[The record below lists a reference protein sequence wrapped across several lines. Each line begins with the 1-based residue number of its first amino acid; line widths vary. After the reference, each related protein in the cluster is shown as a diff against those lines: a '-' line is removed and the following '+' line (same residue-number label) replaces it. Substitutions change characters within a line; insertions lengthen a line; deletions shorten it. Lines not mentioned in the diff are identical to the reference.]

1 MLVRIRGGKSGVIE
15 YLEDGIKNG
24 RDFTRDELD
33 NRICIDG
40 NIRLTDTII
49 NGISEKG
56 KDNYYHITLAFKEKD
71 LENRTIK
78 DVYDDF
84 KDKTLNAYDDSEY
97 NIYAEIHQPKI
108 KSYKDKKT
116 GETIERLPH
125 VHIVI
130 PKKNLLTGKEFN
142 PFGKFTVDEDL
153 HLSIQESCNYKFDL
167 ISPYDSPREMISKA
181 SLISRYK
188 GDNFKGANFELKS
201 LILDDIHKHDIKT
214 WDDFK
219 EVLKNYGEVSE
230 TKTNSSH
237 YLSIK
242 RPNEKKNI
250 RLKESCFSSKY
261 IETRLYRDTRP
272 SEKEVDKKVE
282 EWVNRKSYEVKY
294 VVKDSKVNRD
304 HYYSLS
310 ENDKDEY
317 LVNKRKNYHKKYN
330 LEKPKKV
337 ISKIPFRA
345 IKKYNDIKVNVPS
358 FRSSLNN
365 KLNKAE
371 VSKNNERAERN
382 DIRARRWPPNNQ
394 YDSTRTQFREIKTF
408 AERTNSLSRLSKRDV
423 VYGITGERDRITGV
437 LSNNEL
443 QNVDNQREH
452 QYQDVRWSGNW
463 DGGRGGIKS
472 VVTQI
477 AEDEFQQSE
486 INKDL
491 DAYKE
496 IRQNLKPEFLIEN
509 LARFNI
515 EAKDYKSF
523 TVKDGSYRIAV
534 GKRNMNVSDFLTKHV
549 GLTWDESKNILK
561 DSYLKQLSFET
572 EKEEENCIIFKP
584 VMKYAGDYTMQD
596 SIKVFNYL
604 IRKEALEMSSA
615 DQLNKLRSLITLNE
629 DNEILPKYKTVSFK
643 DAYEQE
649 KKAREVLKNSTLQE
663 FKFSDL
669 VAVKNE
675 KKKQVDYKL
684 NDGKTVFSDKGDRIK
699 FTDKQPSNA
708 AVLSGIKMA
717 AEKFGSVK
725 LNGTKE
731 FKESVL
737 REAAQNN
744 VKVIFEPKSLN
755 DQFMAMKEDF
765 ANKNE
770 NEIAQKLEPTTN
782 LNDKTDLTT
791 KSIEELKANSLSHLE
806 KIQSIRSTPD
816 YHNNVELKFT
826 AKNEYD
832 QLKDNITQLSKLT
845 SENPFDE
852 NQSPESKI
860 LHGEFKNAQNA
871 QQQESNKH
879 QAVQVEQ
886 NREAQLDLPQSAISL
901 DVVEAKQV
909 KESQQAE
916 HTDNSSQD
924 MDKHSNR
931 DKGFVTNFGSAPYK
945 HNKEN
950 NNSFFVDLI
959 NKDGDKKTVWGVGLR
974 SAISDNNVEKGDYV
988 ELENIGYTPVEIQEK
1003 IKDEQ
1008 GKVIGSRPVTVERN
1022 EWNISVHPTEKLD
1035 DNQLVKIE
1043 CENKLDTINELRSLP
1058 DYHSSSE
1065 LKLKAKETYTEL
1077 RNSVASLV
1085 KISDENPFREDQT
1098 ILHNEFAASKES
1110 YEQSKQVEQNKET
1123 QVDFAKQ
1130 VKEFQQVEQI
1140 DNSSQDMDERDMYA
1154 DYEQY
1159 SQSEVS
1165 TAKAPIEEPKAAVE
1179 TNSNSEID
1187 STASESNMPVDQY
1200 PKIVVEKINEI
1211 KDLYNEWQNDK
1222 RFTKRVNMATAQAG
1236 KLAHNFKALG
1246 INTNPFEGM
1255 ERVADG
1261 FKKGLS
1267 EAEKPELKDSQV
1279 KIGYQIK
1286 GDGLQITH
1294 NDKPLQS
1301 SGVSDEFIEKLR
1313 DQDKFLNNFS
1323 KEQIKGG
1330 TLQLGELKLD
1340 ALPKE
1345 LHVEKNGDAVKQEE
1359 QAVVAKKGMSM

>member
-1 MLVRIRGGKSGVIE
+1 MLVRITKASSGVIE
-15 YLEDGIKNG
+15 YLENGIKNG
-24 RDFTRDELD
+24 REFTRDELD

-49 NGISEKG
+49 NGISQKD
-56 KDNYYHITLAFKEKD
+56 KDNYYHITLSFREKD
-71 LENRTIK
+71 LDNRTIR

-84 KDKTLNAYDDSEY
+84 KSKTLNAYDDSEY

-125 VHIVI
+125 VHIVV
-130 PKKNLLTGKEFN
+130 PKKNLLTGKDLN
-142 PFGKFTVDEDL
+142 PFGKFTVDEKL
-153 HLSIQESCNYKFDL
+153 HLAIQESCNYKFNL
-167 ISPYDSPREMISKA
+167 SSPFDTPREMASKA
-181 SLISRYK
+181 DLISRYK
-188 GDNFKGANFELKS
+188 GDNFKGTNFEIKS
-201 LILDDIHKHDIKT
+201 SILDDIHNHDIKT

-219 EVLKNYGEVSE
+219 EILKNYGEVSE

-237 YLSIK
+237 YLAIK
-242 RPNEKKNI
+242 RPSQKKNI
-250 RLKESCFSSKY
+250 RLKESCFSLKY

-294 VVKDSKVNRD
+294 VVKDSKINREK
-304 HYYSLS
+304 YYSLS

-317 LVNKRKNYHKKYN
+317 LINIRKNYHKKYN

-337 ISKIPFRA
+337 ISKIPFKA
-345 IKKYNDIKVNVPS
+345 IKTYNDIKINVPS
-358 FRSSLNN
+358 FRSGFNN
-365 KLNKAE
+365 KLKIAE
-371 VSKNNERAERN
+371 VRKNNERTEKN
-382 DIRARRWPPNNQ
+382 DIRARRWPSNNQ

-408 AERTNSLSRLSKRDV
+408 TERTNSLPRLSERNV
-423 VYGITGERDRITGV
+423 VYGITGERNGVTGV

-463 DGGRGGIKS
+463 NGGRGGIKS

-477 AEDEFQQSE
+477 DEDEFQQSE

-491 DAYKE
+491 KAYKE

-549 GLTWDESKNILK
+549 GLTWDESKIILK
-561 DSYLKQLSFET
+561 DSYQKQLSIET

-584 VMKYAGDYTMQD
+584 AMKYADDYTMQD

-604 IRKEALEMSSA
+604 LRKETLKMPSA
-615 DQLNKLRSLITLNE
+615 DQLKKLKSLLPLNE
-629 DNEILPKYKTVSFK
+629 DNEILPKYEAVSFK
-643 DAYEQE
+643 EAYEQE
-649 KKAREVLKNSTLQE
+649 KKAREVLKYSTLQE
-663 FKFSDL
+663 FTFSDL

-684 NDGKTVFSDKGDRIK
+684 NDGKTVFSDKGNRIK
-699 FTDKQPSNA
+699 FTDKQPSSA

-717 AEKFGSVK
+717 SEKFGSVK

-737 REAAQNN
+737 REAAQHN

-755 DQFMAMKEDF
+755 DQFIAMKAEVS
-765 ANKNE
+765 NKNE

-791 KSIEELKANSLSHLE
+791 KSVDELKANSLSHLE
-806 KIQSIRSTPD
+806 KIQGIRSTPD
-816 YHNNVELKFT
+816 YHNNVDLKFE

-832 QLKDNITQLSKLT
+832 QLKENITQLSKLT

-871 QQQESNKH
+871 QQQESNK
-879 QAVQVEQ
+879 QQEVQVE
-886 NREAQLDLPQSAISL
+886 
-901 DVVEAKQV
+901 
-909 KESQQAE
+909 
-916 HTDNSSQD
+916 
-924 MDKHSNR
+924 
-931 DKGFVTNFGSAPYK
+931 
-945 HNKEN
+945 
-950 NNSFFVDLI
+950 
-959 NKDGDKKTVWGVGLR
+959 
-974 SAISDNNVEKGDYV
+974 
-988 ELENIGYTPVEIQEK
+988 PV
-1003 IKDEQ
+1003 
-1008 GKVIGSRPVTVERN
+1008 
-1022 EWNISVHPTEKLD
+1022 
-1035 DNQLVKIE
+1035 
-1043 CENKLDTINELRSLP
+1043 
-1058 DYHSSSE
+1058 
-1065 LKLKAKETYTEL
+1065 
-1077 RNSVASLV
+1077 
-1085 KISDENPFREDQT
+1085 
-1098 ILHNEFAASKES
+1098 
-1110 YEQSKQVEQNKET
+1110 QVEVNKET
-1123 QVDFAKQ
+1123 HFN
-1130 VKEFQQVEQI
+1130 EG
-1140 DNSSQDMDERDMYA
+1140 M
-1154 DYEQY
+1154 
-1159 SQSEVS
+1159 
-1165 TAKAPIEEPKAAVE
+1165 
-1179 TNSNSEID
+1179 
-1187 STASESNMPVDQY
+1187 ASESEIKEYQY
-1200 PKIVVEKINEI
+1200 PNPIVEKINEI

-1222 RFTKRVNMATAQAG
+1222 RFTKHVNEATAQAG

-1246 INTNPFEGM
+1246 INANPFEGM
-1255 ERVADG
+1255 ERVEDG

-1267 EAEKPELKDSQV
+1267 EAEKPELKNNQV
-1279 KIGYQIK
+1279 KIGYQVK

-1313 DQDKFLNNFS
+1313 DQDKFLNNFT
-1323 KEQIKGG
+1323 KEEIKGG
-1330 TLQLGELKLD
+1330 TLNVGELKLD
-1340 ALPKE
+1340 ALPEE
-1345 LHVEKNGDAVKQEE
+1345 LHVEKNGDAIKQEE
-1359 QAVVAKKGMSM
+1359 QAAIAKKGMSM